1 MRGIRSGR
9 IILKRLNYSD
19 SDSLAG
25 FRILLVE
32 DNELNMEI
40 MIEILQEK
48 KAIVETAENGQVAV
62 DKFLASAEGYYDL
75 VLMDIKMPKLNG
87 YEAAEQIRACG
98 REDAQ
103 TVPIIALSA
112 DAFSEDVQKSLAV
125 GMNSHVAKPV
135 DFSILNREIRKYIRA
150 KK

>member
-1 MRGIRSGR
+1 M
-9 IILKRLNYSD
+9 
-19 SDSLAG
+19 
-25 FRILLVE
+25 
-32 DNELNMEI
+32 
-40 MIEILQEK
+40 
-48 KAIVETAENGQVAV
+48 ETAENGQVAV

>member
-1 MRGIRSGR
+1 M
-9 IILKRLNYSD
+9 
-19 SDSLAG
+19 
-25 FRILLVE
+25 
-32 DNELNMEI
+32 
-40 MIEILQEK
+40 
-48 KAIVETAENGQVAV
+48 